1 MKIRVLGCSG
11 AESPGYNS
19 PAFLVDGKILLD
31 GGTIGSSLTEREQ
44 WKIRD
49 ILITH
54 AHLDHIK
61 AIPFLADN
69 IIIRRKKHGVS
80 LFGTAATL
88 GTLRHHLLNNLLW
101 PDFTKISASI
111 DPVLKLRKI
120 PLRKPFKVNGFLVT
134 AFPVNHTVPAVGY
147 LVRDRAG
154 KALVYTGDTGPT
166 ETLWK
171 SSGKVNGLII
181 EVSFPNSLQD
191 LAMKTGHMTARLLGD
206 EIRKMAAVPDRIL
219 ITHPKP
225 QYVNRIRSEIAALSL
240 RKNLRIE
247 MLKDGEVYQV

>member
-1 MKIRVLGCSG
+1 MKVRVLGSSG

-44 WKIRD
+44 WRIRD

-69 IIIRRKKHGVS
+69 IIIRRKKNGVS

-88 GTLRHHLLNNLLW
+88 ATLRHHLLNNLLW

-111 DPVLKLRKI
+111 DPVLKLRNI
-120 PLRKPFKVNGFLVT
+120 ASGRPFTVNGFLVT
-134 AFPVNHTVPAVGY
+134 AFPVNHTVDAVGY
-147 LVRDRAG
+147 LVRNRAG
-154 KALVYTGDTGPT
+154 RTLLYTGDTGPT
-166 ETLWK
+166 DKIWK
-171 SSGKVNGLII
+171 SCGRLNGLII
-181 EVSFPNSLQD
+181 EVSFPNSMED
-191 LAMKTGHMTARLLGD
+191 LALKTGHMTARLLGR
-206 EIRKMAAVPDRIL
+206 EVQKMAAVPERIL

-225 QYVNRIRSEIAALSL
+225 QYINRIRSEIAALSL
-240 RKNLRIE
+240 RQNLRIE
-247 MLKDGEVYQV
+247 MLRDGEIYRV